1 MDFLLLGLSQLQ
13 RWDVALSMVLGSILG
28 VIVGAIPG
36 AGAAVTIA
44 ILLPTTFAMDPL
56 VGITLLLGVYCG
68 SAYGCAIPS
77 VLINVPGSPV
87 AVLTALEAYPMTKR
101 GEGRRAMSI
110 AYSSSFVGGVVAV
123 CAMIFLTKP
132 LAEFASRFGSAEFA
146 MVALFALVLV
156 IIGHI
161 GQRVEAAAALAFG
174 MFLATIGVE
183 RAFNTQRFTF
193 DQTFL
198 MSGMP
203 LVPVVIGLFAMTQAI
218 VQLTDKS
225 DAHPNHKLEGRF
237 FDGFLEV
244 FKYPVTLFGSSAFGA
259 MCGIMP
265 GVGEFLAQQ
274 VSYTVAKRFAKT
286 RAMFGKGSPEGII
299 VSEATNNAVP
309 PAAFIPMLAL
319 GIPGE
324 ELTAMMLA
332 VFLVHNVVP
341 GPQLFIDRPEFVAG
355 LYTTLLLMNFVIILF
370 LMVGTKWIAK
380 IATVN
385 KRFVGAIILTLAL
398 VGTYVA
404 SYRIT
409 DPLIALC
416 FGFLGYILRRHKWPL
431 TPILLGLVMGPIV
444 EGRFRQALGT
454 ANGDF
459 GVFIERPISAT
470 MVAAIIIL
478 ISLAAWTSYRPKPKL
493 ETATQDAN

>member
-13 RWDVALSMVLGSILG
+13 RWDVALSMVFGSILG

-174 MFLATIGVE
+174 MFLATVGVE

-244 FKYPVTLFGSSAFGA
+244 FKYPVTLFGSSVFGV

-398 VGTYVA
+398 IGTYVA
-404 SYRIT
+404 SYRIS

-431 TPILLGLVMGPIV
+431 TPILLGLVMGPII

-478 ISLAAWTSYRPKPKL
+478 ISLAAWTSLRPKPKL